1 MHGFALVASGCT
13 CVIPRSETLDFQDEI
28 ILRSFC
34 STMQKN
40 DKVYTFLL
48 TRSSKKRIYI
58 RRVEVAK
65 NLLHFGSVGLFL
77 LTGSALLGLGL
88 SGVVRNTV
96 LAKNLDNSQI
106 ASQIATAEMATV
118 VTSQPGPSELAA
130 NAGGPESADEA
141 DSEDAA
147 IDSELREAAASL
159 DPAFLPTVWPHLGKI
174 NNEFGFRRNPFGGR
188 TYEFHPGMD
197 IDGERGELVYA
208 PGNGTVIKAGWTGGY
223 GNMIEIDHGN
233 GITTRYGHL
242 SKGEVEVGDEIVRGQ
257 EIGLIG
263 STGRSTGPHLHFELR
278 LDDRSIN
285 PRHFLPP
292 EPINIEKK

>member
-1 MHGFALVASGCT
+1 
-13 CVIPRSETLDFQDEI
+13 
-28 ILRSFC
+28 
-34 STMQKN
+34 MQKN

-141 DSEDAA
+141 DPEDAA
-147 IDSELREAAASL
+147 INSELREAAASL

-242 SKGEVEVGDEIVRGQ
+242 SKVEVEVGDEIVRGQ